1 MQNRIRVSNM
11 KKVAVAAIAASAL
24 VLASCSDS
32 GDSGNTASGGTS
44 AASSDKTASSKGSS
58 GGASTS
64 ASGAATSAAAASSG
78 EAKPAEGASSDA
90 PPLPEN
96 VTPPALPTTTHQPVE
111 GGQPASPEDAKS
123 IEGVVR
129 GITAETT
136 LRSYMGYIPQHT
148 CKKVLD
154 ENGGEKSLDLGQIPD
169 VPLDSYPD
177 FKKAKPTIDSVT
189 DIKVSGDTASA
200 QVTASTEAEG
210 QTVATQRF
218 AKENGKWVFCN

>member
-44 AASSDKTASSKGSS
+44 AASSDKSASSKGSS

-64 ASGAATSAAAASSG
+64 ASGAAASGAATSSG

-96 VTPPALPTTTHQPVE
+96 VAPPALPTTTHQPVE

-189 DIKVSGDTASA
+189 DIKVAGETASA
-200 QVTASTEAEG
+200 QVTASTEADG

>member
-44 AASSDKTASSKGSS
+44 AASSDKSASSKGSS

-64 ASGAATSAAAASSG
+64 ASGAAASGPATSSG

-189 DIKVSGDTASA
+189 DIKVAGETASA
-200 QVTASTEAEG
+200 QVTASTEADG

>member
-24 VLASCSDS
+24 VLASCSES
-32 GDSGNTASGGTS
+32 GDAGNTASGGTS
-44 AASSDKTASSKGSS
+44 AASSDKSASSKGSS

-64 ASGAATSAAAASSG
+64 ASGAAASGAATSSG

-189 DIKVSGDTASA
+189 DIKVAGETASA
-200 QVTASTEAEG
+200 QVTASTEADG

>member
-1 MQNRIRVSNM
+1 M

-44 AASSDKTASSKGSS
+44 AASSDKSASSKGSS

-200 QVTASTEAEG
+200 QVTASTESEG

>member
-1 MQNRIRVSNM
+1 VQNRIRVSNM

-44 AASSDKTASSKGSS
+44 AASSDKSASSKGSS

-64 ASGAATSAAAASSG
+64 ASGAAASGAATSSG

-189 DIKVSGDTASA
+189 DIKVAGETASA
-200 QVTASTEAEG
+200 QVTASTEADG

>member
-32 GDSGNTASGGTS
+32 GNTASGGTS
-44 AASSDKTASSKGSS
+44 AASSDKSASSKGSS

-64 ASGAATSAAAASSG
+64 ASGAAASGAATSSG

-189 DIKVSGDTASA
+189 DIKVAGETASA
-200 QVTASTEAEG
+200 QVTASTEADG

>member
-44 AASSDKTASSKGSS
+44 AASSDKSASSKGSS

-64 ASGAATSAAAASSG
+64 ASAAATSAAAASSG
-78 EAKPAEGASSDA
+78 EAKPAEGASEA

>member
-44 AASSDKTASSKGSS
+44 AASSDKSASSKGSS

-64 ASGAATSAAAASSG
+64 ASGAAASGAATSSG
-78 EAKPAEGASSDA
+78 EAKPAEGAFSDA

-189 DIKVSGDTASA
+189 DIKVAGETASA
-200 QVTASTEAEG
+200 QVTASTEADG

>member
-1 MQNRIRVSNM
+1 M

-32 GDSGNTASGGTS
+32 GDSGSTASGGTS
-44 AASSDKTASSKGSS
+44 AASSDKSASSKGSS

-64 ASGAATSAAAASSG
+64 ASAAASGAATSSG

>member
-44 AASSDKTASSKGSS
+44 AASSDKSASSKGSS

-64 ASGAATSAAAASSG
+64 ASGAAASGAATPSG

-189 DIKVSGDTASA
+189 DIKVAGETASA
-200 QVTASTEAEG
+200 QVTASTEADG

>member
-44 AASSDKTASSKGSS
+44 AASSDKSASSKGSS

-64 ASGAATSAAAASSG
+64 ASGAAASGAATSSG
-78 EAKPAEGASSDA
+78 EAKPAESASSDA

-189 DIKVSGDTASA
+189 DIKVAGETASA
-200 QVTASTEAEG
+200 QVTASTEADG

>member
-1 MQNRIRVSNM
+1 M

-24 VLASCSDS
+24 VLASCS
-32 GDSGNTASGGTS
+32 DSGNTASGGTS

-200 QVTASTEAEG
+200 QVTASTESEG

>member
-64 ASGAATSAAAASSG
+64 ASGAAASGAATSSG
-78 EAKPAEGASSDA
+78 EAKPAEGASEA

-200 QVTASTEAEG
+200 QVTASTESEG

>member
-44 AASSDKTASSKGSS
+44 AASSDKSASSKGSS

-64 ASGAATSAAAASSG
+64 ASGAAASSAATSSG

-189 DIKVSGDTASA
+189 DIKVAGETASA
-200 QVTASTEAEG
+200 QVTASTEADG

>member
-44 AASSDKTASSKGSS
+44 AASSDKSASSKGSS

-64 ASGAATSAAAASSG
+64 ASGSAASGAATSSG

-189 DIKVSGDTASA
+189 DIKVAGETASA
-200 QVTASTEAEG
+200 QVTASTEADG

>member
-32 GDSGNTASGGTS
+32 GDSGSTASGGTS
-44 AASSDKTASSKGSS
+44 AASSDKSASSKGSS

-64 ASGAATSAAAASSG
+64 ASAAASGAATSSG

>member
-32 GDSGNTASGGTS
+32 GDSGSTASGGTS
-44 AASSDKTASSKGSS
+44 AASSDKSASSKGSS

-64 ASGAATSAAAASSG
+64 ASAAATSAAAASSG
-78 EAKPAEGASSDA
+78 EAKPAEGASEA

>member
-32 GDSGNTASGGTS
+32 GDSGSTASGGTS
-44 AASSDKTASSKGSS
+44 AASSDKSASSKGSS

-64 ASGAATSAAAASSG
+64 ASGAAASGAATSSG
-78 EAKPAEGASSDA
+78 EAQPAEGASSDA

-189 DIKVSGDTASA
+189 DIKVAGETASA
-200 QVTASTEAEG
+200 QVTASTEADG

>member
-32 GDSGNTASGGTS
+32 GDSGSTASGGTS
-44 AASSDKTASSKGSS
+44 AASSDKSASSKGSS

-64 ASGAATSAAAASSG
+64 ASGAAASGAATSSG

>member
-44 AASSDKTASSKGSS
+44 AASSDKSASSKGSS

-64 ASGAATSAAAASSG
+64 ASGAAASGAATSSG

>member
-64 ASGAATSAAAASSG
+64 ASAAATSAAAASSG
-78 EAKPAEGASSDA
+78 EAKPAEGASEA

-189 DIKVSGDTASA
+189 DIKVAGETASA
-200 QVTASTEAEG
+200 QVTASTEADG

>member
-64 ASGAATSAAAASSG
+64 ASAAATSAAAASSG
-78 EAKPAEGASSDA
+78 EAKPAEGASEA

-177 FKKAKPTIDSVT
+177 FKRLSPPLIP
-189 DIKVSGDTASA
+189 
-200 QVTASTEAEG
+200 
-210 QTVATQRF
+210 
-218 AKENGKWVFCN
+218 

>member
-44 AASSDKTASSKGSS
+44 AASSDKSASSKGSS

-64 ASGAATSAAAASSG
+64 VSGAAASGAATSSG

-189 DIKVSGDTASA
+189 DIKVAGETASA
-200 QVTASTEAEG
+200 QVTASTEADG

>member
-44 AASSDKTASSKGSS
+44 AASSDKSASSKGSS

-64 ASGAATSAAAASSG
+64 ASGAAASGAATSSG

-189 DIKVSGDTASA
+189 DIKVAGETASA
-200 QVTASTEAEG
+200 QVTASSEADG

>member
-1 MQNRIRVSNM
+1 M

-32 GDSGNTASGGTS
+32 GDSGSTASGGTS
-44 AASSDKTASSKGSS
+44 AASSDKSASSKGSS

-64 ASGAATSAAAASSG
+64 ASAAASGAATSSG

-189 DIKVSGDTASA
+189 DIKVSGETASA

>member
-64 ASGAATSAAAASSG
+64 ASAAATSAAAASSG
-78 EAKPAEGASSDA
+78 EAKPAEGASEA

-96 VTPPALPTTTHQPVE
+96 VTPPALPTTPHQPVE

-200 QVTASTEAEG
+200 QVTASTESEG

>member
-32 GDSGNTASGGTS
+32 GDSGNTASGDTS
-44 AASSDKTASSKGSS
+44 AASSDKSASSKGSS

-64 ASGAATSAAAASSG
+64 ASGAAASGAATSSG

-189 DIKVSGDTASA
+189 DIKVAGETASA
-200 QVTASTEAEG
+200 QVTASTEADG

>member
-44 AASSDKTASSKGSS
+44 AASSDKSASSKGSS

-64 ASGAATSAAAASSG
+64 ASAAASGAATSSG

-189 DIKVSGDTASA
+189 DIKVSGETASA

>member
-1 MQNRIRVSNM
+1 M

-64 ASGAATSAAAASSG
+64 ASAAAPSAAAASSG
-78 EAKPAEGASSDA
+78 DAKPAEGASEA

-200 QVTASTEAEG
+200 QVTASTESEG

>member
-200 QVTASTEAEG
+200 QVTASTESEG

>member
-32 GDSGNTASGGTS
+32 GDSGSTASGGTS
-44 AASSDKTASSKGSS
+44 AASSDKSASSKGSS

-64 ASGAATSAAAASSG
+64 ASAAASGAATSSG

-200 QVTASTEAEG
+200 QVTASTESEG

>member
-44 AASSDKTASSKGSS
+44 AASSDKSASSKGSS

-64 ASGAATSAAAASSG
+64 ASGAAASGAATSSG

-189 DIKVSGDTASA
+189 DIKVSGETASA

>member
-1 MQNRIRVSNM
+1 M

-44 AASSDKTASSKGSS
+44 AASSDKSASSKGSS

-64 ASGAATSAAAASSG
+64 ASGAAASGAATSSG
-78 EAKPAEGASSDA
+78 EAKPAEGASSA
-90 PPLPEN
+90 PPPLPEN

-189 DIKVSGDTASA
+189 DIKVAGETASA
-200 QVTASTEAEG
+200 QVTASTEADG

>member
-32 GDSGNTASGGTS
+32 GDSGSTASGGTS
-44 AASSDKTASSKGSS
+44 AASSDKSASSKGSS
-58 GGASTS
+58 GGASPS
-64 ASGAATSAAAASSG
+64 ASGAAASGAATSSG

-189 DIKVSGDTASA
+189 DIKVAGETASA
-200 QVTASTEAEG
+200 QVTASTEADG

>member
-32 GDSGNTASGGTS
+32 GDSGSTASGGTS
-44 AASSDKTASSKGSS
+44 AASSDKSASSKGSS

-64 ASGAATSAAAASSG
+64 ASAAATSAAAASSG

-189 DIKVSGDTASA
+189 DIKVAGETASA
-200 QVTASTEAEG
+200 QVTASTEADG

>member
-44 AASSDKTASSKGSS
+44 VASSDKTASSKGSS

-64 ASGAATSAAAASSG
+64 ASGAAASGAATSSG

-189 DIKVSGDTASA
+189 DIKVAGETASA
-200 QVTASTEAEG
+200 QVTASTEADG

>member
-64 ASGAATSAAAASSG
+64 ASAAATSAAAASSG
-78 EAKPAEGASSDA
+78 EAKPAEGASEA

>member
-44 AASSDKTASSKGSS
+44 AALSDKSASSKGSS

-64 ASGAATSAAAASSG
+64 ASGAAASGAATSSG

-189 DIKVSGDTASA
+189 DIKVAGETASA
-200 QVTASTEAEG
+200 QVTASTEADG

>member
-64 ASGAATSAAAASSG
+64 ASGAAASGAATSSG

-200 QVTASTEAEG
+200 QVTASTESEG

>member
-1 MQNRIRVSNM
+1 M

-44 AASSDKTASSKGSS
+44 AASSDKSASSKGSS

-64 ASGAATSAAAASSG
+64 ASGAAASGAATSSG

-189 DIKVSGDTASA
+189 DIKVAGETAYA
-200 QVTASTEAEG
+200 QVTASTEADG